1 VKRWRGMRKT
11 KIDPDT
17 LCDHLRPIAMPAKA
31 P

>member
-1 VKRWRGMRKT
+1 MRKT